1 MTTQILDKSSTLPE
15 QRFLLPGYYTWEDLE
30 KIEAL
35 TANAGKL
42 RITYLDGLIE
52 FMTLGEQHEL
62 IKTIIAFLIET
73 YFCEKRI
80 NFIPA
85 GSATRRDQDKEVS
98 FEPDESYYIGTKKEN
113 PDLAIEVNFT
123 SGSINKLE
131 KYKRVQITEVWFWED
146 NQLFLYHLKNGE
158 YVQITQSELLPDLNI
173 DLLVRC
179 VLMSSVVEAREE
191 FIKQI
196 RQL

>member
-1 MTTQILDKSSTLPE
+1 MTNQNLNQNDILPE

-30 KIEAL
+30 KIDELISKVA
-35 TANAGKL
+35 KL

-52 FMTLGEQHEL
+52 FMTVGEQHEL
-62 IKTIIAFLIET
+62 IKSILAILIET
-73 YFCEKRI
+73 YFFEKRI
-80 NFIPA
+80 NFIPV
-85 GSATRRDQDKEVS
+85 GRATRRDQNKEVS

-131 KYKRVQITEVWFWED
+131 KYKRVQIKEVWFWED

-158 YVQITQSELLPDLNI
+158 YLQITQSELLPDLNI

-196 RQL
+196 